1 MIDLKKNLQR
11 QIRRDRKEITILFT
25 DIESSAQYWEK
36 KGDITGRL
44 MMDVHNRLVF
54 PVIKHYRG
62 RIVKTIG
69 DSLMVAFREPSNA
82 VKAAVAI
89 QQILDRER
97 QADPEFPCIRIGMHT
112 GHAIVEKRDVFGD
125 TVNTASRIQSRAGV
139 NEIWLS
145 AKTAWRLSRKMYLLQ
160 SRGRFKPRGK
170 RKEMTIYRCQ
180 WKKLPSMIPTIRHGA
195 DLILD
200 STQRRTL
207 LVCSAVIVFFIGFL
221 FIRYIRFF
229 AADSKM
235 LSLLMLDPV
244 KSVIRAPWLAVVPVL
259 FLVPIV
265 LVILKVRRFS
275 LKNIRLIH
283 GGVGF
288 CIGYTVSILLLTWI
302 LGKNDFLN
310 RVVFESRHLIVEVV
324 ESQAGIHKFPDPDS
338 PVLRTLPRGSVLLLA
353 DVKKIE
359 SMIWNKVLI
368 GQDTYGWV
376 VRVVPA
382 RLGVPE
388 KRITLTRKHYFKFRD
403 LISMA
408 AGFLTFLVFYVT
420 FRLRPA

>member
-1 MIDLKKNLQR
+1 MADLKKNLQR
-11 QIRRDRKEITILFT
+11 QILRARKEITILFT

-69 DSLMVAFREPSNA
+69 DALMVTFRDPSNA

-145 AKTAWRLSRKMYLLQ
+145 AKTAWRLSRKMYCLQ
-160 SRGRFKPRGK
+160 KKDRFRPRGK
-170 RKEMTIYRCQ
+170 KREMTIYQCQ
-180 WKKLPSMIPTIRHGA
+180 WRKSPSMIPAIRHGSA
-195 DLILD
+195 LMLD
-200 STQRRTL
+200 SAQRRVL
-207 LVCSAVIVFFIGFL
+207 LGCAAVIVIFIGFL
-221 FIRYIRFF
+221 FVRYIRFF
-229 AADSKM
+229 AADSKI

-244 KSVIRAPWLAVVPVL
+244 QSVIRAPWLAAVPVL
-259 FLVPIV
+259 LLSLMFFTV
-265 LVILKVRRFS
+265 LKVRRFS
-275 LKNIRLIH
+275 LGNIRLIH

-288 CIGYTVSILLLTWI
+288 CIGYTVSILIFTWI
-302 LGKNDFLN
+302 LGRNEFLN
-310 RVVFESRHLIVEVV
+310 RSVFESRHLIVEVV
-324 ESQAGIHKFPDPDS
+324 ETQAPIHESPDPDS
-338 PVLRTLPRGSVLLLA
+338 PVMRTLPRGSALLLA
-353 DVKKIE
+353 DVKKTGD
-359 SMIWNKVLI
+359 MTWNKVLI
-368 GQDTYGWV
+368 GQDIYGWV

-403 LISMA
+403 LIAVA
-408 AGFLTFLVFYVT
+408 AGFLTFLIFYGT
-420 FRLRPA
+420 FRLRPT